1 MLFKEVKM
9 VSLSFSISHRNSE
22 LEETLAVT

>member
-9 VSLSFSISHRNSE
+9 MTLFFSISHRNSE
-22 LEETLAVT
+22 LEETLEVT